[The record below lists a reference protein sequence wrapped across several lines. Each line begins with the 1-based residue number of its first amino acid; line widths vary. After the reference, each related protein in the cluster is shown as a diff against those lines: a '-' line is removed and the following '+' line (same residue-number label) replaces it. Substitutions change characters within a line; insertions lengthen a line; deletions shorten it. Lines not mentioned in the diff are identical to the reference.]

1 MDWKTQRSKAVSSPQ
16 INIQFYLKKSHKQF
30 LYRQDYSKIHLER
43 QRTTRAKASLKKMK
57 GEESVYL
64 VSRLKLQF
72 KYTVVQYSWKDKHI
86 NQWKRVKS
94 PEIDP
99 HNNAQI
105 IFFIV
110 K

>member
-1 MDWKTQRSKAVSSPQ
+1 
-16 INIQFYLKKSHKQF
+16 
-30 LYRQDYSKIHLER
+30 
-43 QRTTRAKASLKKMK
+43 MK

-99 HNNAQI
+99 HNNAQM
-105 IFFIV
+105 IFFLLSNEGKIAFQQMALEQLDIHRQ
-110 K
+110 KNEP

>member
-1 MDWKTQRSKAVSSPQ
+1 
-16 INIQFYLKKSHKQF
+16 
-30 LYRQDYSKIHLER
+30 
-43 QRTTRAKASLKKMK
+43 MK

-99 HNNAQI
+99 HNNAQM
-105 IFFIV
+105 IFFLLSNEGKTAFQQMALEQLDIHRQ
-110 K
+110 KNEP